1 MFRGVILLIDFS
13 FVLGIEDLVVRVVI
27 VGVIL
32 TFRSL
37 TQEALEMVCGLL
49 LRTAEILFF
58 RLSHITGSCYF
69 PYSLERET
77 KISEKALND
86 PAKKIKRDAR

>member
-1 MFRGVILLIDFS
+1 LIFS
-13 FVLGIEDLVVRVVI
+13 FALGIEDLVVRVVI

-49 LRTAEILFF
+49 LENHEILFF
-58 RLSHITGSCYF
+58 RLSHITGSTYY
-69 PYSLERET
+69 P
-77 KISEKALND
+77 
-86 PAKKIKRDAR
+86 